1 MLTCNPVIA
10 FIPTSDGD
18 RARAFYEKKLG
29 LRFVADDS
37 FALVMD
43 CQGTM
48 LRIARVGTFTPFPF
62 TILGWQVED
71 IDATAEVMASNGI
84 QFSRFPG
91 LDQDDAGVWT
101 APNGARIAWFKDP
114 DGNILSISQ
123 H

>member
-1 MLTCNPVIA
+1 MLTSNPVIA

-18 RARAFYEKKLG
+18 RARTFYEQKLG
-29 LRFVADDS
+29 LRFISDDS
-37 FALVMD
+37 FAVVMD

-48 LRIARVGTFTPFPF
+48 LRIARVGEFKPHPF

-71 IDATAEVMASNGI
+71 IDATAEVMTGNGV
-84 QFSRFPG
+84 QFSHFPG
-91 LDQDDAGVWT
+91 LDQDEAGVWT

>member
-10 FIPTSDGD
+10 FIPTKDGD
-18 RARAFYEKKLG
+18 CARAFYEQKLG

-48 LRIARVGTFTPFPF
+48 LRISRVGEFTPFPF

-71 IDATAEVMASNGI
+71 IDATAEAMTANGI

-91 LDQDDAGVWT
+91 IDQDDAGIWT